1 MKNLKTYKMF
11 ESSQGITQELTPEQT
26 EWLDECSSFG
36 GWELNEETGLVDVHS
51 NFNCSGQGLRDLKGV
66 RFGFIE
72 GTFYC
77 QNNQLE
83 SLIGSPR
90 EVGEDFTCSN
100 NRLTTLEGAPE
111 VIGKTFECE
120 NNQLTDLKGAPQKI
134 GWDFWC
140 RRNELTSLDGLSTDI
155 GGELYSSKN
164 PVSEGTFISIF
175 EEMKRGN
182 DYIQSVELV
191 WPDLSDADK
200 ALLYRPEFSW
210 VSDQEIKSIKAML
223 DFNKIKWML

>member
-1 MKNLKTYKMF
+1 
-11 ESSQGITQELTPEQT
+11 
-26 EWLDECSSFG
+26 
-36 GWELNEETGLVDVHS
+36 
-51 NFNCSGQGLRDLKGV
+51 LRDLKGV